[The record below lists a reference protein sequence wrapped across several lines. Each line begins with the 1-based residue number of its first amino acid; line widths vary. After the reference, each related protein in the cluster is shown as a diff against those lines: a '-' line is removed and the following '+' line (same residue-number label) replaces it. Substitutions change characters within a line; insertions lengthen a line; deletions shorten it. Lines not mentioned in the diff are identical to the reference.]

1 MMRSVAIRLRSA
13 LALLS
18 LFLVACAAETPAPTA
33 AGAAAAP
40 DDAAILRAEQDYTD
54 FVVAT
59 SPEHATILGLH
70 ARDGELDDRSLAAW
84 NATVAREEA
93 MLRDLQ
99 ARFAS
104 PRASLTARTD
114 LTILEHTLAVDVYW
128 QRARRPLET
137 QPDVYAAPLDAI
149 FTMTARD
156 YAPAAVRAHAVLARL
171 AGIPAVVA
179 AAKANLKSPPRVW
192 TEVGMER
199 ADGAKTFFAE
209 LRPQL
214 VSALKDEP
222 DSIARID
229 AALATGAAAYA
240 DYRAFLEHEVL
251 PRSTGSFAA
260 GPEAFAFLV
269 HENDYLTED
278 TKALKALG
286 ARVFAETNAQMNALA
301 ATIDPAAKGWPDVTT
316 RLKAKHPPAA
326 DLLRSYA
333 HEVERARAFLAL
345 HDVVAFPPGD
355 VCQAIDTPPFQRST
369 ISAAYDEAPAFDQDP
384 HGFFFVTPVDPSTS
398 PEAQEEVLRE
408 NDYAD
413 EVDTAVHETYPG
425 HHLQISFARLYPSRI
440 RKATAPDI
448 FEEGWAFYAEE
459 LMNELGY
466 YTKEERLMQLEWT
479 LVRAARVLIDVGL
492 HTEGMTFDQ
501 AVALLTEQVHLERSL
516 AESEV
521 KRYTLEPTQPL
532 AYVVGREKILEL
544 RRRYQAREGSRY
556 TLKAFHTEVLSHGAI
571 APALLA
577 QEMFQ

>member
-1 MMRSVAIRLRSA
+1 MRFGRA
-13 LALLS
+13 LPLLS
-18 LFLVACAAETPAPTA
+18 LVLVACAGGAPSPTA
-33 AGAAAAP
+33 SGAARPP

-59 SPEHATILGLH
+59 SPEQATLLGLH
-70 ARDGELDDRSLAAW
+70 ARDAELDDRSLPAW
-84 NATVAREEA
+84 NARLAREEA
-93 MLRDLQ
+93 MLTELLT
-99 ARFAS
+99 RFAS
-104 PRASLTARTD
+104 PRASLAARTD

-137 QPDVYAAPLDAI
+137 QPDVYASPLDAM

-179 AAKANLKSPPRVW
+179 AAKANLKNPPRVW

-199 ADGAKTFFAE
+199 ADGAKTFFAD

-214 VSALKDEP
+214 VAALKDEP
-222 DSIARID
+222 DGVARID
-229 AALATGAAAYA
+229 AALAIGTAAYA
-240 DYRAFLEHEVL
+240 DYRAFLERDVL

-269 HENDYLTED
+269 HENYFLPEEP
-278 TKALKALG
+278 KALKALG
-286 ARVFAETNAQMNALA
+286 QRVFAETTAQMTALA
-301 ATIDPAAKGWPDVTT
+301 HEIDPSAKGWPDVTT

-326 DLLRSYA
+326 ELLRSYA
-333 HEVERARAFLAL
+333 HEVERARAFLVQR
-345 HDVVAFPPGD
+345 DVVAFPPGD

-398 PEAQEEVLRE
+398 PEAQEEALRE

-459 LMNELGY
+459 LMSELGY
-466 YTKEERLMQLEWT
+466 YTKEERMMQLEWT

-492 HTEGMTFDQ
+492 HTEGMTIDQ
-501 AVALLTEQVHLERSL
+501 AVALLTDQVHLERSL

-544 RRRYQAREGSRY
+544 RRKYQEREGSKY
-556 TLKAFHTEVLSHGAI
+556 TLKRFHAEILSHGAI